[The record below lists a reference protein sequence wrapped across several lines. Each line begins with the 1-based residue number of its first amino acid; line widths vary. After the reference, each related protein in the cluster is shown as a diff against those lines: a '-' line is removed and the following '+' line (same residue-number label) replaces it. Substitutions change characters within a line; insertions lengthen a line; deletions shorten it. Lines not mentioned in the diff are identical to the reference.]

1 MCDLW
6 EFMLNEVLHDSEP
19 VALDNLPVDTGVG
32 ECSAR
37 VAVFCCHLCSR
48 RHSPPAFTLVS
59 LPRIAC
65 VAVVSLVAVSV
76 SSWRCSGVL
85 AGMGTGTNTS
95 TYNITG
101 FGTGD
106 VVLGATSPP
115 GARLFNTLWQEF
127 CEFRLRPTSGA
138 ELVRV
143 GVGRGGDGDGEGR
156 GGEGRGGEGVR
167 AVLRLFIAAVHP
179 ATADCSCVAGVAAGL
194 HGQLHN
200 VAAVRSGFGA
210 HSSVVHAA
218 VPGER
223 ANRRALYHRPLFDA
237 VLLCCRRLSARFD
250 AK

>member
-1 MCDLW
+1 
-6 EFMLNEVLHDSEP
+6 
-19 VALDNLPVDTGVG
+19 
-32 ECSAR
+32 
-37 VAVFCCHLCSR
+37 
-48 RHSPPAFTLVS
+48 
-59 LPRIAC
+59 
-65 VAVVSLVAVSV
+65 LVAVSV

-156 GGEGRGGEGVR
+156 GGEGRGGEGRVCGLCCGCS
-167 AVLRLFIAAVHP
+167 LRLC
-179 ATADCSCVAGVAAGL
+179 T
-194 HGQLHN
+194 Q
-200 VAAVRSGFGA
+200 
-210 HSSVVHAA
+210 
-218 VPGER
+218 
-223 ANRRALYHRPLFDA
+223 RPLTARVSQEWQRGCMGNSTTSRLCGLDS
-237 VLLCCRRLSARFD
+237 VLIRAWCTRQYQVSALIDVLCITVRCSTQCCCVVADYRRDLMRSRCE
-250 AK
+250 